1 MIFQFGKKRK
11 ECNECLKKVCET
23 CFYVT
28 RCSNCFTIA
37 ATNFEYQKIVNLP
50 TRTLKLYVKD
60 VVGMSSVDISR
71 TLTEK
76 SDFADKI
83 LQFKGIAG
91 SKDEYYN
98 KLSNERSSNRYIGNP
113 TSENLMDLSSPVLR
127 HISEAE
133 SLASPAKS
141 SISSGSGSFQMFE
154 DNSQDVE
161 AVSVHSENIEF
172 SSNLP
177 RCNSDSEIFSNSE
190 GINERK
196 RKFHSSNI
204 VGDEKDKKNEIFD
217 TYDPE
222 ILRLKNYS
230 VKELKN
236 LLDASNVNYSGLIEK
251 QGFFDKAARLVLDK
265 RKNDE
270 IYRSQTASAA
280 NLNSATPETEK
291 DICKIC
297 WDATIDCVLLECGHM
312 CTCTACAKKLNDCP
326 ICRDPVVRCVHVFRS

>member
-1 MIFQFGKKRK
+1 
-11 ECNECLKKVCET
+11 
-23 CFYVT
+23 
-28 RCSNCFTIA
+28 
-37 ATNFEYQKIVNLP
+37 
-50 TRTLKLYVKD
+50 
-60 VVGMSSVDISR
+60 MSSADISR
-71 TLTEK
+71 SLTEK

-98 KLSNERSSNRYIGNP
+98 KLSKERSSNRHIENP
-113 TSENLMDLSSPVLR
+113 TSENLMDISSPVLR

-161 AVSVHSENIEF
+161 RISVHSENIDRRN
-172 SSNLP
+172 SIP
-177 RCNSDSEIFSNSE
+177 RCNSDPEIFGDSE

-236 LLDASNVNYSGLIEK
+236 LLDASNVNYIQL
-251 QGFFDKAARLVLDK
+251 R
-265 RKNDE
+265 
-270 IYRSQTASAA
+270 
-280 NLNSATPETEK
+280 
-291 DICKIC
+291 
-297 WDATIDCVLLECGHM
+297 
-312 CTCTACAKKLNDCP
+312 KKLKTSLFGK
-326 ICRDPVVRCVHVFRS
+326 I

>member
-11 ECNECLKKVCET
+11 ECNECQKKVCES
-23 CFYVT
+23 CFYVS
-28 RCSNCFTIA
+28 RCANCSTIA
-37 ATNFEYQKIVNLP
+37 ATNFNYQKILKLP
-50 TRTLKLYVKD
+50 TKTLKLYVKD
-60 VVGMSSVDISR
+60 VVGMTSLDISR
-71 TLTEK
+71 SLTEK

-91 SKDEYYN
+91 SKDEYY
-98 KLSNERSSNRYIGNP
+98 KTLSKERNSNRPISENP
-113 TSENLMDLSSPVLR
+113 TSENLMDISSPVLR
-127 HISEAE
+127 QISELE
-133 SLASPAKS
+133 PSPVES
-141 SISSGSGSFQMFE
+141 SISSGSGNFPMFE
-154 DNSQDVE
+154 DISQ
-161 AVSVHSENIEF
+161 VSVHTENIER
-172 SSNLP
+172 SRS
-177 RCNSDSEIFSNSE
+177 NSDPEIFSDGK

-204 VGDEKDKKNEIFD
+204 VGDEKDKKHEIFD

-251 QGFFDKAARLVLDK
+251 QEFFDKAARLVLDK

-280 NLNSATPETEK
+280 NLDSATPETEK

-312 CTCTACAKKLNDCP
+312 CTCTGCAKKLNECP
-326 ICRDPVVRCVHVFRS
+326 ICRDPVVRCVHVFRA